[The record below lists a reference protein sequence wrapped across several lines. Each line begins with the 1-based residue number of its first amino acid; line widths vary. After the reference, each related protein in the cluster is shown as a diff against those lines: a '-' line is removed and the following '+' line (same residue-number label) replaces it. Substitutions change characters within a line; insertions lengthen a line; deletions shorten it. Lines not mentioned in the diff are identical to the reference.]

1 MTAVLF
7 KFSNPDGTPVAD
19 APFLITT
26 RKASFDEALDNGIQV
41 PGDINAVT
49 DAQGEATVT
58 LLAGFATYYLF
69 MDRPGAEPDSNDCVA
84 GLRYRF
90 VVTDSATPI
99 RVEDLIVTTPTWSRP
114 WDETALQIIIDAK
127 LAAQASADAAEI
139 SQGLAEASAVRAEE
153 AEAVT
158 VVNADAAAASA
169 LAAGQSEIAAHADML
184 TTEGYRTE
192 AEASKNAAA
201 ASAAASAA
209 SADFASGAVVDMQA
223 QVDEATL
230 QATNAGVSAGQS
242 AASALAAAGSETAA
256 LGAASATAADVV
268 TTTANKEATAADVI
282 TVTGLKGDVTALKDE
297 TMGYRDQAITAVG
310 SLGAIIVNGGPVDL
324 SGGVYPAAPEYSTLW
339 KVTVGGTVAG
349 AQGDTYGVGD
359 TLMYAA
365 QQALFYKIDNTES
378 VSEVNGQTGAVTLG
392 KADVGL
398 PNVDNT
404 ADIDKPLS
412 TAAISA
418 NTAQNVA
425 VADGLALKVAIAD
438 IINNLASTET
448 DKPLS
453 AAQGKLLY
461 DLVQSNNATI
471 VRYTYALAPGQTVVS
486 GNDLNGVP
494 LSYVPGTA
502 MLVELNGFLI
512 WLTNDYTATDGSS
525 LVLTAGVE
533 AASEMAITVFGSFSV
548 ANHYTKAED
557 DAKFVQKVSVIDVA
571 HGGTGGTTQQTART
585 SLGLGNAATAN
596 VVGTV
601 SQEGGISTGAIIES
615 GSNSNGQYVKY
626 ADGTMICSHIV
637 RMNSVLTSDILGG
650 TWTFPMPFEGVEHP
664 PHVTHTPLQGS
675 SNDCAPTLSERFG
688 PVVTPPSNSGIS
700 LRSIRRSGATAF
712 VAGNFIDT
720 HVWAKGR
727 WY

>member
-26 RKASFDEALDNGIQV
+26 RKASFDEALDSGIQV

-90 VVTDSATPI
+90 VVTNSATPI

-282 TVTGLKGDVTALKDE
+282 TVTGLKDDVTALKDE

-324 SGGVYPAAPEYSTLW
+324 SGGVYPAAPEYSTMW

-378 VSEVNGQTGAVTLG
+378 ISEVNGQTGVVTLG

-412 TAAISA
+412 SAAISA

-453 AAQGKLLY
+453 AAQGKVLY

-471 VRYTYALAPGQTVVS
+471 VRYTYALTAGQTVVS

-494 LSYVPGTA
+494 LSYVPGTP

-548 ANHYTKAED
+548 ADHYTKAED

-571 HGGTGGTTQQTART
+571 HGGTGVTT
-585 SLGLGNAATAN
+585 LAALLSELQGAGAYSKAN
-596 VVGTV
+596 SVGTV
-601 SQEGGISTGAIIES
+601 SQAGGIPTGAIAQRI
-615 GSNSNGQYVKY
+615 SNVNGQGIRLL
-626 ADGTMICSHIV
+626 DGTQIV
-637 RMNSVLTSDILGG
+637 WCITSAQSCATTAATGG
-650 TWTFPMPFEGVEHP
+650 FYNNTPCQVDYPISFISP
-664 PHVTHTPLQGS
+664 PV
-675 SNDCAPTLSERFG
+675 A
-688 PVVTPPSNSGIS
+688 V
-700 LRSIRRSGATAF
+700 ATA
-712 VAGNFIDT
+712 VRPTAAGGYRITGGEVVDGTEATSPAYRGIATASGETIQFRVIA
-720 HVWAKGR
+720 VGR